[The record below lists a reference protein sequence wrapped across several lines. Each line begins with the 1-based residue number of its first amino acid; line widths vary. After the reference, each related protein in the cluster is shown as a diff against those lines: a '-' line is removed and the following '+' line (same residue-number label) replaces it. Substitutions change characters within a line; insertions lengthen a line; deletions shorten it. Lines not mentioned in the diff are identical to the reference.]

1 MLLTAIQEMSM
12 NQETT
17 THQWL
22 TGQQAL
28 ARISDK
34 ELANALGYQ
43 SPNVIQMFKSG
54 QMTVPLT
61 KVPELANALDINPG
75 MLMRRLLQDADPG
88 LLHAVEHCVGPLCL
102 SDGEKK
108 LIAAIR
114 KANPGKEPVPIMFDR
129 NATTE
134 RVIEATD

>member
-1 MLLTAIQEMSM
+1 MHKK
-12 NQETT
+12 TT
-17 THQWL
+17 THQL
-22 TGQQAL
+22 LADQQAL
-28 ARISDK
+28 AGISDK

-54 QMTVPLT
+54 AMRIPFT

-75 MLMRRLLQDADPG
+75 MLMRRLLQDADPA
-88 LLHAVEHCVGPLCL
+88 LLHAVEHCVGALCL
-102 SDGEKK
+102 SDGEQK

-129 NATTE
+129 DATITL
-134 RVIEATD
+134 VVA

>member
-1 MLLTAIQEMSM
+1 MHEK
-12 NQETT
+12 TT
-17 THQWL
+17 THQL
-22 TGQQAL
+22 LADQQAL
-28 ARISDK
+28 AGISDK

-54 QMTVPLT
+54 AMRIPFT

-75 MLMRRLLQDADPG
+75 MLMRRLLQDADPA
-88 LLHAVEHCVGPLCL
+88 LLHAVEHCVGALCL
-102 SDGEKK
+102 SDGEQK

-129 NATTE
+129 DATITL
-134 RVIEATD
+134 VVA